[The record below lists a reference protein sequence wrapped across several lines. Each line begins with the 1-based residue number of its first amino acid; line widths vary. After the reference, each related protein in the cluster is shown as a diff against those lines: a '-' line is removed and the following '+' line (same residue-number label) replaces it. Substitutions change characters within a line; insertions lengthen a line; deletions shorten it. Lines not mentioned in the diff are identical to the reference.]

1 MKNSA
6 VTAHILWHRINI
18 SASKWLSFKKVSI
31 REEKI
36 AAKRKKAKQQSSSRA
51 LGFMYSTLGKFMV
64 YITHFFRHNRVLK
77 SAASIS
83 IHIDVTL

>member
-6 VTAHILWHRINI
+6 GTAHILWHRINI
-18 SASKWLSFKKVSI
+18 SASKWLSVHK
-31 REEKI
+31 E
-36 AAKRKKAKQQSSSRA
+36 KAKQSSSSSTRA

-64 YITHFFRHNRVLK
+64 YVTHFFRHNRVLK

-83 IHIDVTL
+83 IYIDVT